1 MQACGLGRE
10 LIDGVLR
17 LSFNI
22 HNTADE
28 AERAAEILND
38 VVRTDREL
46 TK

>member
-1 MQACGLGRE
+1 MGRE

-22 HNTADE
+22 HNTVGE